1 LTKHEDLPNYTIA
14 QFINNGRPVQG
25 TTKAIVYDAL
35 YKEYQSEVMRSDN
48 ALFTE
53 SMEGKSR
60 GNEEKE
66 KEKEITDGLGLNSDL
81 LHQFDNLEI
90 NAAKEERGGER
101 EEKTTDINPINQ
113 DNSISADTSIQCSL
127 PQFYS
132 NPSTAFIT
140 APKPILNIVTW
151 NCRQLRFYL
160 DSQKLL
166 KVAEVLMSFELIFLQ
181 EIPTGKSGEQRLIKL
196 INHMNGL

>member
-90 NAAKEERGGER
+90 NAAKEEGGER
-101 EEKTTDINPINQ
+101 EKRQ
-113 DNSISADTSIQCSL
+113 QTSIRSIKIIPFQLILQSSVL
-127 PQFYS
+127 FL
-132 NPSTAFIT
+132 NFIQ
-140 APKPILNIVTW
+140 IHRLHS
-151 NCRQLRFYL
+151 
-160 DSQKLL
+160 SQHPN
-166 KVAEVLMSFELIFLQ
+166 Q
-181 EIPTGKSGEQRLIKL
+181 Y
-196 INHMNGL
+196 